1 MIIRNAIESDVTILN
16 SLFQQLVEYER
27 QNYDSNI
34 KKDLIID
41 SYFDKRIHSG
51 HEIVLVALVNDV
63 VVGYCYSIIDFDNKI
78 KMELEGRI
86 DSIFV
91 VKEYRNRNIGTEL
104 INKSV
109 AELKDKGVKHIFI
122 TNIYENSKAGK
133 LYNKLGFKIFKEE
146 RKLL

>member
-1 MIIRNAIESDVTILN
+1 
-16 SLFQQLVEYER
+16 
-27 QNYDSNI
+27 
-34 KKDLIID
+34 
-41 SYFDKRIHSG
+41 
-51 HEIVLVALVNDV
+51 
-63 VVGYCYSIIDFDNKI
+63 
-78 KMELEGRI
+78 MELEGRS